1 MSRPDNVMY
10 ASDDD
15 EDFPIDEKKR
25 KPAKKA
31 EEKKPELKVDQA
43 EKKAATPPP
52 PQTNYALIEKLSGN
66 LLLYVEAQ
74 KIMGIDEMVS
84 QLRASD
90 AATKL
95 LCIKTYLCPRVVG
108 LRNDIK
114 IQMPAAALEQ
124 QDKVARFLEAMC
136 SIAEQQ
142 SIQ

>member
-25 KPAKKA
+25 KPAKKP

-43 EKKAATPPP
+43 EKKAATPP

-95 LCIKTYLCPRVVG
+95 LFIKTYLCPRVVG

-114 IQMPAAALEQ
+114 IQMPAATPEQ

-136 SIAEQQ
+136 SIAEQ
-142 SIQ
+142 

>member
-1 MSRPDNVMY
+1 MSRADNVI
-10 ASDDD
+10 DDYD
-15 EDFPIDEKKR
+15 DDFPIETKR
-25 KPAKKA
+25 LP
-31 EEKKPELKVDQA
+31 KKPEVKVDHQNGACIPLGCLCVDSIRIQA
-43 EKKAATPPP
+43 EKKAATPP

-95 LCIKTYLCPRVVG
+95 LFINTYLCPRVVG

-114 IQMPAAALEQ
+114 IQMPAATPEQ
-124 QDKVARFLEAMC
+124 QDKVARFLEAM
-136 SIAEQQ
+136 
-142 SIQ
+142 